1 MRDDHVKLGI
11 ASNMSGAFGGL
22 DRLKGPLRE
31 RLCNTMALKGAQIIR
46 DEAILRAPVGKAE
59 HSLTR
64 QFGGSKRPGLLKSA
78 IYAAYSDKMSTDTKV
93 HYVVSWN
100 HGVAPHGYLAE
111 FGHRVPYLIFFDAE
125 RGWVTDKSKPNPNGK
140 PVKGQSFI
148 GAAFDA
154 KIGSIYKP
162 MVAAGQAIF
171 PTLLREA
178 KGNV

>member
-1 MRDDHVKLGI
+1 MKLGVT
-11 ASNMSGAFGGL
+11 SNMSGAFGGL

-31 RLCNTMALKGAQIIR
+31 RLGNAMALKGAQIIR

-59 HSLTR
+59 ASATR

-78 IYAAYSDKMSTDTKV
+78 IYAAYSDKASTPTKA

-100 HGVAPHGYLAE
+100 HGVAPHGYLVE
-111 FGHRVPYLIFFDAE
+111 FGHRMPYQVIFNAKKGQWETHKD
-125 RGWVTDKSKPNPNGK
+125 KPNPSPK
-140 PVKGQSFI
+140 WVKGQSFI

-154 KIGSIYKP
+154 KINTIYKP

-178 KGNV
+178 KSNV